1 MKFIT
6 ENLSEIKDI
15 VKYSNDLEF
24 INYDKNLK
32 KIKQNKNIVIL
43 GNFDGIHVGHQKILQ
58 KAVKKAKEKNLK
70 TIVYTFNE
78 YPKNQQNK
86 ITTCSEKAYLLN
98 ENGIDYLYLEN
109 FEKVRNYS
117 SEEFVEKVLVDILN
131 AGEVYCGFNFT
142 FGKGK
147 SGDVDTLE
155 KLLEEKNITLN
166 VQKAVLDE
174 NGEIISSTRVR
185 NYIKEGNFEKV
196 RKLLGHNF
204 IILGEVIYGKQLG
217 RVIGFPTANLRF
229 ENKIYP
235 EFGVYG
241 VKIHIQDDEKVYNG
255 VMNIGRNPT
264 VDVGVLSVE
273 TNIFDFNKDIYGKII
288 LIEVLENIRHEKKF
302 GSVDELK
309 QQIGNDVN
317 YWKNRISYWRKKY
330 SKETGKI

>member
-6 ENLSEIKDI
+6 ENLSEIEDI
-15 VKYSNDLEF
+15 VKYNSDLEF
-24 INYDKNLK
+24 TDYDKNFK
-32 KIKQNKNIVIL
+32 EIKQNKNIVIL
-43 GNFDGIHVGHQKILQ
+43 GNFDGIHIGHQIILQ
-58 KAVKKAKEKNLK
+58 KAVKEAKEKNLK
-70 TIVYTFNE
+70 TIVYTFSE
-78 YPKNQQNK
+78 YPKNQQTK

-98 ENGIDYLYLEN
+98 ENGIDYLYLEQ

-117 SEEFVEKVLVDILN
+117 VEEFVEKIIVNILN
-131 AGEVYCGFNFT
+131 ANEVYCGFNFT

-147 SGDVDTLE
+147 SGNAETLE
-155 KLLEEKNITLN
+155 KLLREKNIKLN

-174 NGEIISSTRVR
+174 NREIISSTRVR

-204 IILGEVIYGKQLG
+204 IILGEVVYGKQLG
-217 RVIGFPTANLRF
+217 RMIGFPTANLRF

-241 VKIHIQDDEKVYNG
+241 VKIRIQGDEKIYNG

-264 VDVGVLSVE
+264 VDTGILSVE
-273 TNIFDFNKDIYGKII
+273 TNIFDFNEDIYGKVV

-309 QQIGNDVN
+309 EQIGKDVD
-317 YWKNRISYWRKKY
+317 
-330 SKETGKI
+330 

>member
-6 ENLSEIKDI
+6 ENLSEIEDI
-15 VKYSNDLEF
+15 VKYNSDLEF
-24 INYDKNLK
+24 TDYDKNLK

-43 GNFDGIHVGHQKILQ
+43 GNFDGIHIGHQIILQ
-58 KAVKKAKEKNLK
+58 KAVKEAKEKNLK
-70 TIVYTFNE
+70 TIVYTFSE
-78 YPKNQQNK
+78 YPKNQQTK

-98 ENGIDYLYLEN
+98 ENGIDYLYLEQ

-117 SEEFVEKVLVDILN
+117 VEEFVEKIIVNILN
-131 AGEVYCGFNFT
+131 ANEVYCGFNFT

-147 SGDVDTLE
+147 SGNAETLE
-155 KLLEEKNITLN
+155 KLLREKNIKLN

-174 NGEIISSTRVR
+174 NREIISSTRVR
-185 NYIKEGNFEKV
+185 NCIREGNFEKV

-204 IILGEVIYGKQLG
+204 IILGEVVYGKQLG
-217 RVIGFPTANLRF
+217 RMIGFPTANLRF

-241 VKIHIQDDEKVYNG
+241 VKIRIQGDEKIYNG

-264 VDVGVLSVE
+264 VDTGILSVE
-273 TNIFDFNKDIYGKII
+273 TNIFDFNEDIYGKVV

-309 QQIGNDVN
+309 EQIGKDVD
-317 YWKNRISYWRKKY
+317 YWKNKISYWRKKY
-330 SKETGKI
+330 QKEK

>member
-6 ENLSEIKDI
+6 ENLSDIKDI
-15 VKYSNDLEF
+15 VEYNDDLESVD
-24 INYDKNLK
+24 YDKNLK
-32 KIKQNKNIVIL
+32 EIKRNKNIVIL
-43 GNFDGIHVGHQKILQ
+43 GNFDGVHIGHQIILQ
-58 KAVKKAKEKNLK
+58 KAVKQAKEKNLK
-70 TIVYTFNE
+70 TIVYTFRE
-78 YPKNQQNK
+78 YPKNQQTK

-98 ENGIDYLYLEN
+98 ENGIDYLYLEQ
-109 FEKVRNYS
+109 FEKVRNYTP
-117 SEEFVEKVLVDILN
+117 EEFVEKVLVDILN
-131 AGEVYCGFNFT
+131 ATEVYCGFNFT
-142 FGKGK
+142 FGKEK
-147 SGDVDTLE
+147 SGNINTLE
-155 KLLEEKNITLN
+155 KLLTEKNIKLN
-166 VQKAVLDE
+166 VQEPVLDE

-241 VKIHIQDDEKVYNG
+241 VKICIQDDEKVYNG

-273 TNIFDFNKDIYGKII
+273 TNIFDFNEDIYGKVIF
-288 LIEVLENIRHEKKF
+288 IEILENIRHEKKF
-302 GSVDELK
+302 ESVDELK
-309 QQIGNDVN
+309 EQIGKDVS
-317 YWKNRISYWRKKY
+317 YWKNKISYWRKKY
-330 SKETGKI
+330 QKEK